1 MYARI
6 VGGQVAELT
15 EDMPE
20 LAPGECAL
28 IVEAGTEV
36 QVGWLWTPQG
46 CVPPQEPQP
55 DPKAVAYSYLLADAQ
70 TLDDLRDAVAVITGV
85 GL

>member
-1 MYARI
+1 MYAEI
-6 VGGQVAELT
+6 VQGAVRELF
-15 EDMPE
+15 EDKPQGCCGMF
-20 LAPGECAL
+20 
-28 IVEAGTEV
+28 VEVFDWTV

-46 CVPPQEPQP
+46 CVPPPEPQP